1 MTHVLLMP
9 ALHAVV
15 SPSDVSSRAVVLRLG
30 VLAVYAGV
38 LAAAAVLL
46 HRLVEVPARRRLR
59 SRAAD
64 EPAAASAP

>member
-1 MTHVLLMP
+1 
-9 ALHAVV
+9 
-15 SPSDVSSRAVVLRLG
+15 